1 MTFGVP
7 EGSLQVLFGKAF
19 LIELQRG
26 DLETARLFARAFLMR
41 TSAGARPTFAGLP
54 TAT

>member
-1 MTFGVP
+1 MTIGVR
-7 EGSLQVLFGKAF
+7 EGSLHVLFGKAF

-26 DLETARLFARAFLMR
+26 DLETAKLFARAFLMR
-41 TSAGARPTFAGLP
+41 TTTGVRPTFAGLP